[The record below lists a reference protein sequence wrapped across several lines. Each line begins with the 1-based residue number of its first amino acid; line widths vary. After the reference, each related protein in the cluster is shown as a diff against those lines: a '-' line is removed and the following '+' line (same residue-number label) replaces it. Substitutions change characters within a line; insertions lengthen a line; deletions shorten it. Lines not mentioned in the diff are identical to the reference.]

1 LLAARLGN
9 PDQAIDSWQK
19 AVDVNPN
26 ETNAHMYL
34 AQAFDQRGEPAS
46 AARHWEI
53 YLRLAS
59 SQPEASPAM
68 AKEQIMAATIQL
80 ADDESAIN
88 RSDAAL
94 ARYQSAIALAQN
106 ANSTKLEGLALA
118 HLADLQDKRNDAV
131 AAAQSF
137 QRALALDAKSGDPL
151 AEGSDWFNYG
161 QFLRRHQL
169 SKDLVYACFLRAED
183 LLATAAPAQL
193 QTVQTARRQIESE
206 LGKKAPAAQ
215 KDLPALLARAA
226 NLPAGSL

>member
-1 LLAARLGN
+1 MTMPTRSIKKTLETFPRDVDSLVNFGLLAARMGD

-59 SQPEASPAM
+59 SQPETSPAI
-68 AKEQIMAATIQL
+68 AKEQIISATIQL

-106 ANSTKLEGLALA
+106 ANSAKLEGLALA
-118 HLADLQDKRNDAV
+118 HLADLQDKRNDAA

-137 QRALALDAKSGDPL
+137 QRALALDAKSGDQL
-151 AEGSDWFNYG
+151 C
-161 QFLRRHQL
+161 RRFR
-169 SKDLVYACFLRAED
+169 LV
-183 LLATAAPAQL
+183 
-193 QTVQTARRQIESE
+193 
-206 LGKKAPAAQ
+206 
-215 KDLPALLARAA
+215 
-226 NLPAGSL
+226 